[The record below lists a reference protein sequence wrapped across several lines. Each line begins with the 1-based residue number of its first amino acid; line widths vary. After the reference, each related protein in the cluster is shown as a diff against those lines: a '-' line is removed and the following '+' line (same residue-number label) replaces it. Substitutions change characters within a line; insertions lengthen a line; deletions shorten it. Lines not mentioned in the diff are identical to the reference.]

1 MLYQY
6 IRLVAAVLVVF
17 LLAGAVGFSLIIN

>member
-6 IRLVAAVLVVF
+6 IRWVAAVLVVF